1 MPEPRAHSIDIR
13 LLIDALLH
21 RWRIIFV
28 CMLVMPLGAAAGST
42 KVKPKYISSAKVL
55 VQENNTVNPFLS
67 DMMVEWTIKKRLP
80 VITNVMKSR
89 QTAERV
95 LLELGDIDANTSP
108 EEIDQQID
116 DLQRRLTVFGLGG
129 GVIQIKYQGK
139 TPAEAFQGMTV
150 LMEIFTEEML
160 APQKEALDQSV
171 TFLEAQVV
179 RVRGELKDYEDRMRT
194 FKEENS
200 EELPEVYKANLDA
213 YLKMLQA
220 KLATQSELAAQRQQ
234 LRVSKERLTR
244 YDPVAQEVEAQ
255 LVQARSKLAKLRA
268 TYKEGH
274 PAIRA
279 ASAHLSELEASRK
292 SIGRGGRMAR
302 TKKMM
307 NPSAKITELESL
319 AGSRIALPVDPSIS
333 RDETGSGD
341 LLLGEILNYRLAEGE
356 VGALEQRLRLIE
368 SQAADSMNK
377 VKRFAKNEQVL
388 NELER
393 DITIKTSVYKSL
405 LKRYEDALVTRELT
419 LQDEAS
425 RVWLIDKPRVP
436 SNKAPLPAPLAAIIG
451 LIGGLV
457 LGCGLSIGLEFL
469 DSTVRS
475 PDEVADLTG
484 VPVLGE
490 LPPLPDA

>member
-1 MPEPRAHSIDIR
+1 MSDPRSHSIDIR
-13 LLIDALLH
+13 LLFDALLH
-21 RWRIIFV
+21 RWRIILV
-28 CMLVMPLGAAAGST
+28 CMCVMPIGAAAGST
-42 KVKPKYISSAKVL
+42 KVKPKYVSSAKVL

-95 LLELGDIDANTSP
+95 LFELGYIDADTSP
-108 EEIDQQID
+108 EEIDKQID
-116 DLQRRLTVFGLGG
+116 DLQRRLSVFGLGG

-139 TPAEAFQGMTV
+139 TPDEAYKGMTV
-150 LMEIFTEEML
+150 LMDIFTEEML

-220 KLATQSELAAQRQQ
+220 KLSTQSELAAQRQQ

-268 TYKEGH
+268 TYKDGH

-279 ASAHLSELEASRK
+279 ASAHLSELETRRK
-292 SIGRGGRMAR
+292 SLVRSKRATR
-302 TKKMM
+302 TKKMD
-307 NPSAKITELESL
+307 SGAKITELESL
-319 AGSRIALPVDPSIS
+319 AGSRIALPVDTGVS
-333 RDETGSGD
+333 RDETGNGD

-368 SQAADSMNK
+368 SQAADSMDK
-377 VKRFAKNEQVL
+377 VKKFAKNEQVL

-393 DITIKTSVYKSL
+393 DITIKTGVYKSL

-436 SNKAPLPAPLAAIIG
+436 SNKSPLPAPLAAIIG

-475 PDEVADLTG
+475 ADEAAALAG
-484 VPVLGE
+484 VPVLGR
-490 LPPLPDA
+490 LPPLPGS